1 MVLMFPRKLLE
12 LSSLASVLLL
22 ILLSDQRHGIP
33 SFAEQQDSVGGDRQ
47 PIAGFEVLLRGIVL
61 FRLQVEERSCLLTS
75 KPLIAGTDPII
86 GRSWAGRR
94 WLVWPTILSGLVLLL
109 YAPVLKHLV
118 LQWWSDPDYS
128 HGFFVPLFSGYLL
141 WHQRERWM
149 KIEIKPS
156 NFGLLVMLGAV
167 GLLLVGSLGAEL
179 FTTRFSLLV
188 LLVGMILFLAGWNF
202 LRAVSFPLCFL
213 IFMIPLPQIVYN
225 QITFPLQLL
234 ASRFATFWLE
244 LVHVPVLRD
253 GNILVLSNY
262 SLEVV
267 EACSG
272 IRSLMTLISL
282 AVIYG
287 YLLEPRLWVRILL
300 VVLMVPIAIVSNAI
314 RIMGAGMMAHRFGP
328 AAAEGFLHE
337 FSGWVIFLISLLLLF
352 AFHWILR
359 HIGKAPREAAHA

>member
-1 MVLMFPRKLLE
+1 VVLYFAVYGLKD
-12 LSSLASVLLL
+12 SQCALA
-22 ILLSDQRHGIP
+22 
-33 SFAEQQDSVGGDRQ
+33 
-47 PIAGFEVLLRGIVL
+47 
-61 FRLQVEERSCLLTS
+61 S

-86 GRSWAGRR
+86 GRSWARR
-94 WLVWPTILSGLVLLL
+94 RRFVWPTILSGLLLLL
-109 YAPVLKHLV
+109 YAPVLKSLI
-118 LQWWSDPDYS
+118 LQWSSDADYS
-128 HGFFVPLFSGYLL
+128 HGFFVPLFSGYIL
-141 WHQRERWM
+141 WRQRDRWM

-179 FTTRFSLLV
+179 FTSRLSLLV
-188 LLVGMILFLAGWNF
+188 LLAGMILFLGGWKL

-213 IFMIPLPQIVYN
+213 IFMIPLPTIIYN
-225 QITFPLQLL
+225 QITFPLQLI

-253 GNILVLSNY
+253 GNILQFSNY

-287 YLLEPRLWVRILL
+287 YVLEPRLWVRIMLA
-300 VVLMVPIAIVSNAI
+300 VLMVPIAIVSNAL

-337 FSGWVIFLISLLLLF
+337 FSGWVIFLVALLLLF
-352 AFHWILR
+352 TLHWVLR
-359 HIGKAPREAAHA
+359 HIGKVPGEAAHA